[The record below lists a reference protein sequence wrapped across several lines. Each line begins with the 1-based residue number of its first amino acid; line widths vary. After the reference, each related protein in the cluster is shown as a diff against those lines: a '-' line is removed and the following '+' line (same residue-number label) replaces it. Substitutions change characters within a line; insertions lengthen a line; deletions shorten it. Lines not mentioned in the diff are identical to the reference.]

1 MTVWNYRVIK
11 NPGNESDA
19 IYYIIEVYYD
29 DDGAIE
35 YWSAKPDA
43 AGGENLEAL
52 TDDLLHQLEALGKP
66 VLAEHDDGGRVVL
79 VEADGE

>member
-1 MTVWNYRVIK
+1 MTGWNYRVIK
-11 NPGNESDA
+11 TSDNESSV
-19 IYYIIEVYYD
+19 IYQIIEVYFD

-43 AGGENLEAL
+43 VAGEDLEGL
-52 TDDLLHQLEALGKP
+52 KDDLLHQLEALDKP

-79 VEADGE
+79 VETGSE